1 MEEPPVAKLFGTDGV
16 RGLANAELTAELA
29 LRIGRAAGHLLGRQ
43 RKARVLIGR
52 DTRASGEML
61 EAALASGLCASG
73 ADAIRVGVIPTPG
86 VAYLARYLGS
96 SAGAVVTAS
105 HNPAPENGIK
115 FFGPDGLK
123 LPDAVEEQIQELV
136 DCAEQLPSPTG
147 PGIGRIQ
154 ERHDLVHHYGQ
165 EARHSIPQRLD
176 GLKLVVDCANGATSH
191 VAPEVLQDLG
201 AEVVVLS
208 ASPDGLNINADC
220 GSLYPQRMMEAVV
233 SQCAHAGAA
242 FDGDGDRVLLADELG
257 RLVDGD
263 RILAMCALHWAGTY
277 RLPGNTVVGTVM
289 SNIGLELALNE
300 AGIELLRAPVGDR
313 YVGEEMRRVG
323 AALGGEKSGHVIF
336 AQHGTTG
343 DGIVTLLQILQIMT
357 STGKPLSTL
366 ADQMQELP
374 QLLVN
379 VPVASKDGWESV
391 PAIQARIR
399 EVERVLRGRGRVLVR
414 PSGTERLI
422 RVMAEGPDADELSAL
437 VGSIADAVRCALG

>member
-1 MEEPPVAKLFGTDGV
+1 
-16 RGLANAELTAELA
+16 
-29 LRIGRAAGHLLGRQ
+29 
-43 RKARVLIGR
+43 
-52 DTRASGEML
+52 
-61 EAALASGLCASG
+61 
-73 ADAIRVGVIPTPG
+73 
-86 VAYLARYLGS
+86 
-96 SAGAVVTAS
+96 
-105 HNPAPENGIK
+105 
-115 FFGPDGLK
+115 
-123 LPDAVEEQIQELV
+123 
-136 DCAEQLPSPTG
+136 
-147 PGIGRIQ
+147 
-154 ERHDLVHHYGQ
+154 
-165 EARHSIPQRLD
+165 
-176 GLKLVVDCANGATSH
+176 
-191 VAPEVLQDLG
+191 
-201 AEVVVLS
+201 
-208 ASPDGLNINADC
+208 
-220 GSLYPQRMMEAVV
+220 
-233 SQCAHAGAA
+233 
-242 FDGDGDRVLLADELG
+242 
-257 RLVDGD
+257 
-263 RILAMCALHWAGTY
+263 
-277 RLPGNTVVGTVM
+277 M